1 MNDDSYP
8 VPSRMVSR
16 RWIDHFPQLAPAE
29 QRYALFTRYTALL
42 VDPYSEPDAQGRY
55 YDFSAVRVARV
66 FQDAQGLWC
75 LPRVPLE
82 DVRKLRALVLLAER
96 LGVEMPTA
104 RHLLARFQL
113 ALQSFV
119 TRIGAE
125 HCHHSLL
132 DDTCDEQAAIT
143 YRQWRGKHESGALL
157 AIFAS
162 LIFSVMNALVKT
174 IADDIPT
181 GEIVFFR
188 SSIGC
193 LLVLLLMYRHG
204 VAFSRE
210 DRPLL
215 VLRGTMGGLYL
226 ICYFYSIAHLT
237 LADASMLAYL
247 SPFFSILLSLLV
259 LRERISA
266 NTAFWLALV
275 IIGAVLLVRP
285 WHFSTYTGVAGWRDE
300 RGVCRHRLSVGQQ
313 AQQTPPQLRDR
324 VLFPVYRDAD
334 LAAADVERL
343 RLAQRLPVCH
353 PARHRP
359 VSLLG
364 QVVLTRAFSSD
375 NLIVVSVVRYIG
387 IVFNIARAGCSGTKS
402 RCCCR

>member
-1 MNDDSYP
+1 MN
-8 VPSRMVSR
+8 
-16 RWIDHFPQLAPAE
+16 Q
-29 QRYALFTRYTALL
+29 
-42 VDPYSEPDAQGRY
+42 
-55 YDFSAVRVARV
+55 
-66 FQDAQGLWC
+66 
-75 LPRVPLE
+75 
-82 DVRKLRALVLLAER
+82 
-96 LGVEMPTA
+96 
-104 RHLLARFQL
+104 
-113 ALQSFV
+113 
-119 TRIGAE
+119 
-125 HCHHSLL
+125 
-132 DDTCDEQAAIT
+132 
-143 YRQWRGKHESGALL
+143 GALL

-285 WHFSTYTGVAGWRDE
+285 WHFSTYTLASLVGVMSA
-300 RGVCRHRLSVGQQ
+300 VFAAIAYLSVNK
-313 AQQTPPQLRDR
+313 LSKRHHNYEI
-324 VLFPVYRDAD
+324 VFYFLFIATLISLPLMWNAFVWPNLYQFAIL
-334 LAAADVERL
+334 LAIAL
-343 RLAQRLPVCH
+343 I
-353 PARHRP
+353 
-359 VSLLG
+359 SLLG
-364 QVVLTRAFSSD
+364 QVVLTQAFSSD

-387 IVFNIARAGCSGTKS
+387 IVFNIAWGWLFWHEVPLLLSLIGCLLVVVSCIRLGLRHRKRAV
-402 RCCCR
+402 